1 MKLLIFLSGIFLL
14 TISAQNC
21 NNRSNVK
28 NEVTGDSTMA
38 RKIDS
43 DKVKTYKAKL
53 EIKAL
58 CMNYTLRLVEGSI
71 DTSLISGNWM
81 DETTH
86 KSYQNVFAL
95 GNPCTFPATIE
106 QGQDFNFVIDTTNTQ
121 KQCAVCMAYYPT
133 PPKKLFIKV
142 VP

>member
-1 MKLLIFLSGIFLL
+1 M
-14 TISAQNC
+14 
-21 NNRSNVK
+21 V
-28 NEVTGDSTMA
+28 

-95 GNPCTFPATIE
+95 GNPCNFPATIE
-106 QGQDFNFVIDTTNTQ
+106 QGQDFNFVIDTASVQ

-142 VP
+142 VE